1 MLFVILAAVM
11 GGEARAVVVTG
22 RAVVSERVGKA
33 ETVAKGVEA
42 LRVDSERAVLGAV
55 LEVQNAAGLVDGGPL
70 VNWFQGGAAVAR
82 SDCGDRSAKYTCTAA
97 AGSAW
102 TVPPAATVQHV
113 RGPDLGGGTKGLLY
127 SLRNGLPKFNR
138 YNGRGDVV
146 AQSDIDGTTT
156 WAASYQA
163 DGRRTAET
171 GTNVER
177 HRANTKEEDPTGLL
191 NEGFRYRDME
201 TGTFISRDPLGL
213 VDGPNV
219 YCYVRQNPWTH
230 WDPEGLFVGALV
242 KRINEHVI
250 RPAAESFVSAVI
262 DALPQSAVEQL
273 SNSRGFESAM
283 EAGRKVS
290 GGIMHGS
297 QEALGMLS
305 PMDGAADKLLKG
317 DLRGAGNEAMLEAFG
332 GRVFKAAGKGI
343 AAVKRHAGQLDEAVG
358 ALSHV
363 DDAAT
368 ATATGVRES
377 IEEASSVLAKEGGG
391 VASFNVDGHGSGK
404 WHPTSPEEKEAV
416 LEIQK
421 ASMGLI
427 IPIESLQQL
436 KNGNILAASKDFI
449 LGRVKFLKLAKK
461 LGARL
466 TAGSSRKCCVAV
478 EAQIVKVPVTKG
490 SVSPL
495 TGCGTAPKSAPG
507 PNTKVVELP
516 ETTAPKPVKPEAA
529 VDEWNNF
536 LGPGP
541 HTNIHPKTGA
551 PDPNRIV
558 SADGSRSI
566 RYGKHEMGGKPTRH
580 HYHEETWSYDQVSD
594 TMTIG
599 NTMKRVPLK

>member
-1 MLFVILAAVM
+1 MRWVLMLFVILAAVM

-283 EAGRKVS
+283 EAGRTVS

-305 PMDGAADKLLKG
+305 PMDGAAEKLLKG

-332 GRVFKAAGKGI
+332 GRVFKAAGKGM

-358 ALSHV
+358 ALSHA

-391 VASFNVDGHGSGK
+391 VAKTPASFFQSTRLEVEALQAQGLSRSEAFTQIRSFNAGNADGYVFHFTTPKGGRGILDDGFINPSTSGVAGPGVYTGTTPMPSWVTK
-404 WHPTSPEEKEAV
+404 NVPFVGW
-416 LEIQK
+416 
-421 ASMGLI
+421 GLGGKGANVR
-427 IPIESLQQL
+427 IPIQTTQPSVTHWLPPQTRVFRDPL
-436 KNGNILAASKDFI
+436 PIGGGN
-449 LGRVKFLKLAKK
+449 
-461 LGARL
+461 
-466 TAGSSRKCCVAV
+466 
-478 EAQIVKVPVTKG
+478 
-490 SVSPL
+490 
-495 TGCGTAPKSAPG
+495 
-507 PNTKVVELP
+507 
-516 ETTAPKPVKPEAA
+516 
-529 VDEWNNF
+529 
-536 LGPGP
+536 
-541 HTNIHPKTGA
+541 
-551 PDPNRIV
+551 
-558 SADGSRSI
+558 
-566 RYGKHEMGGKPTRH
+566 
-580 HYHEETWSYDQVSD
+580 
-594 TMTIG
+594 
-599 NTMKRVPLK
+599 